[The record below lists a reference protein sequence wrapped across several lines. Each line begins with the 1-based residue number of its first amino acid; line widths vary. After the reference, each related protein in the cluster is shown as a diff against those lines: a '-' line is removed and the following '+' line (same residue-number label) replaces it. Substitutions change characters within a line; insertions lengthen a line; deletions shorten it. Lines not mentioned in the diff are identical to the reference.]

1 MNEVFRLRPDRAL
14 PGPVVAFGGDV
25 KCALALGKGD
35 EVVVFE
41 PIGDL
46 ATPEGQDELEAQ
58 AARLLDDVGAA
69 TLVCDKHPGYVSHRL
84 ARRLAE
90 ERGLDLLTIQHHRA
104 HVAAVAA
111 EHGLCDVPIIG
122 LAFDGTGYGDDGT
135 IWGGEFFVGS
145 VRDKLSRQGSFA
157 PLTLCGGDAAVRQ
170 PWRIAAAFLLESGPD
185 PDIVA
190 RWSDFAGVRPEV
202 FDLFRA
208 ALEQG
213 INCARTT
220 SLGRWF
226 DCFAALWG
234 VKTEVE
240 FEGQAAIELQ
250 ARAETYGGGAF
261 LGSGRVDW
269 VMDELAVIR
278 FDDFIETV
286 EYLLA
291 DWSESHAAAW
301 ARQFHASVA
310 ETTAAVCAHF
320 AEQTG
325 AKHVVCGGGC
335 FLNGLLCD
343 MLDRRLAPTGLQR
356 IHPAAL
362 PPGDQAIA
370 LGQVILADAA
380 LRERRGP
387 G

>member
-1 MNEVFRLRPDRAL
+1 MTEVYRQRLGRAL
-14 PGPVVAFGGDV
+14 PGPIVAFGGDV

-35 EVVVFE
+35 EVAVFE

-46 ATPEGQDELEAQ
+46 ATPEGQDELEDQ
-58 AARLLDDVGAA
+58 AGRLLDEAGAA

-84 ARRLAE
+84 ARRMAD
-90 ERGLDLLTIQHHRA
+90 ERGLELLTVQHHRA

-111 EHGLCDVPIIG
+111 EHGLCDAPVIG

-135 IWGGEFFVGS
+135 VWGGEFFVGS
-145 VRDKLSRQGSFA
+145 VRGELSRQGSFE
-157 PLTLCGGDAAVRQ
+157 PLTLCGGDAAVRR
-170 PWRIAAAFLLESGPD
+170 PWRIAAACLIEKGLD
-185 PDIVA
+185 ADVVD
-190 RWSDFAGVRPEV
+190 RWIEFIGVRPEV
-202 FDLFRA
+202 FALFRS
-208 ALEQG
+208 ALDHG
-213 INCARTT
+213 LNCARTT

-250 ARAETYGGGAF
+250 GRAETYGGGAF

-278 FDDFIETV
+278 FDDFLETV
-286 EYLLA
+286 EYMLV

-301 ARQFHASVA
+301 ALQFHASVA
-310 ETTAAVCAHF
+310 EMTAAVCARF
-320 AEQTG
+320 AERTG
-325 AKHVVCGGGC
+325 ARRVLCGGGC
-335 FLNGLLCD
+335 FLNSLLCD
-343 MLDRRLAPTGLQR
+343 LLDRRLAPTGLER
-356 IHPAAL
+356 VAPAAL

-370 LGQVILADAA
+370 LGQVVLADVA
-380 LRERRGP
+380 LRREGT
-387 G
+387 